1 MDYRYKMFPARR
13 LFTAIN
19 RATVLW
25 IDSSNVFSIDVLV
38 YHQKNTS
45 KNKRSKMKTEKSN
58 FGFKHVEELLEK
70 LPETFRSSQA
80 VERVDVGSKKLGH
93 LLTWYADQ
101 EETDLYRVQWSPPC
115 YSRHDLNLTHSF
127 AKHGLDLLN
136 KSVQTIWENGEMTKK
151 ELEQMKHYA
160 ESEELNTQIKIV
172 GELKDV
178 LDEQYPG
185 IEYNLENQEFYRVD

>member
-1 MDYRYKMFPARR
+1 
-13 LFTAIN
+13 
-19 RATVLW
+19 
-25 IDSSNVFSIDVLV
+25 
-38 YHQKNTS
+38 
-45 KNKRSKMKTEKSN
+45 MKKGKSN
-58 FGFKHVEELLEK
+58 FRFEDVEELLEE
-70 LPETFRSSQA
+70 LPETFKSSQA
-80 VERVDVGSKKLGH
+80 FKRTDVSSERLRSR
-93 LLTWYADQ
+93 LTQYAAQ
-101 EETDLYRVQWSPPC
+101 AESDLYRICRSPSC
-115 YSRHDLNLTHSF
+115 YSRHKLDLSTSF

-160 ESEELNTQIKIV
+160 ESEELNTQMKIV